1 MRLDLAVVDQGLA
14 RSRSA
19 AQALILSGR
28 VRVDG
33 TVTLKPAYQCRP
45 GETLAVEPER
55 YVSRA
60 AYKLI
65 GALDDFDLQVPDR
78 ALDAG
83 ASTGGFTQ
91 VLIERGCRRVYAVDV
106 GQQQLAPSLRT
117 DPRVVA
123 WERINLKDLTLDH
136 LDGIPVDLVVADVSF
151 ISLVLLVRPLTS
163 VASSDADLV
172 LLVKPQFEV
181 GRDKLGKNGVV
192 RSASLHRDSLV
203 AVVSAAAE
211 AGWQAQR
218 VVPSRL
224 PGSSGNREYFVHLRT
239 EPAREPVD
247 VERTLGSTSNAQG
260 PVPLTRDG

>member
-123 WERINLKDLTLDH
+123 WERINLKDLTLD
-136 LDGIPVDLVVADVSF
+136 LVEADVSF